1 MGGQNKKRAIA
12 ALAFLICAIGLSAQN
27 KNSGQTDSLV
37 RVLSAKSLELIDK
50 NGQSY
55 RKAID
60 ATFMHNGTY
69 LISDTALWSVDRKII
84 NCWGHVKLMQ
94 EETELTSDKLDYLI
108 DEDLA
113 QFRGT
118 VVQLR
123 NRKDNILRTRNLDYN
138 TRDSI
143 ALFRDGAAMRDK
155 DGQIIESCDGSYD
168 SKKELF
174 TFRNNVNMYT
184 DSIFVKTSL
193 LEYDSGRNTANFLS
207 AIDFWKDGNMLSAGS
222 GWYDRG
228 IETFFF
234 RHKVHGLSEQQE
246 TWSDSLYFYRIP
258 QDVLLLGN
266 AQIQDTSRH
275 VAGLAQR
282 ILYQDSLA
290 RVTMTREA
298 AVAMQTNQEGKI
310 DTLYAGAD
318 TLVYWTVRKCDIP
331 EGEIKASESRL
342 EEMSTD
348 PVLEYRRQAAKAA
361 AEAAAKAA
369 EEAMKNDPNL
379 AGAAAAAAK
388 KDRGPAPEVPSLS
401 EPADSIPPAADTLAA
416 DTPAAGAD
424 SLSTGL
430 DSLSTGLDSL
440 AVGADT
446 LAMGLDSLAAG
457 ADSLAVADS
466 LANIPP
472 KDTTK
477 IGFMRA
483 VGKVKIYRQDLQAKC
498 DSLRYCD
505 LDSIARFYK
514 EPVVWNEGNRQYT
527 ADSLAVLVRDGG
539 MDKASLMS
547 NAFIITQEDS
557 LLFDQIKSTEVVAYF
572 DDESQL
578 ERFDALGG
586 ATAMFY
592 LQENETFATVNKV
605 ESKMLSA
612 FMKNGTLD
620 RIYYFDSPKND
631 AYPVA
636 QMSQQEQK
644 MKGFNWQPESRPEGR
659 ESITTLTL
667 KPSEREKYE
676 ARPHAEFK
684 QTDIYFPGYMKS
696 VYAAIDSARVRKSQ
710 ARAEREKEADSDT
723 MELLPDITA
732 PADSMSVTDSIA
744 VEETAPAVA
753 DSLVAPADSLTT
765 AADSLATVPSLDAPR
780 EMTQK
785 EIDAARR
792 QEKKEAAEL
801 ARQLRIAERD
811 ARWAELDAKDAAKAE
826 AKAAKK
832 LEKKRARTRKA
843 LKFKQKEEAAD
854 AKKLQKYIERYEK
867 QKARKDERK
876 QEPDPTGERPQ
887 GTEAR
892 GELSSVVES

>member
-1 MGGQNKKRAIA
+1 MGGQNKKRAVA
-12 ALAFLICAIGLSAQN
+12 AFAILLCAFSLSAQN
-27 KNSGQTDSLV
+27 KKSGQTDSLV
-37 RVLSAKSLELIDK
+37 RLLNAKSLELIDR

-55 RKAID
+55 RKAVD

-69 LISDTALWSVDRKII
+69 LISDTALWSVDRNVI

-94 EETELTSDKLDYLI
+94 EETELTSDKLDYMI

-123 NRKDNILRTRNLDYN
+123 SRKDNILRTRNLDYN

-155 DGQIIESCDGSYD
+155 DGQVIESRDGSYD
-168 SKKELF
+168 SKNELF

-193 LEYDSGRNTANFLS
+193 LEYDSGRNTARFLS
-207 AIDFWKDGNMLSAGS
+207 DIDFWKDGNMLSAGS
-222 GWYDRG
+222 GWYNRG
-228 IETFFF
+228 TETFFF
-234 RHKVHGLSEQQE
+234 STRVHGLSEEQE

-258 QDVLLLGN
+258 REVLLLGH
-266 AQIQDTSRH
+266 AQVQDTSRH
-275 VAGLAQR
+275 VAGLAQS

-298 AVAMQTNQEGKI
+298 AVALQTRQDGKV

-318 TLVYWTVRKCDIP
+318 SLIYWTVRKCDIP
-331 EGEIKASESRL
+331 EHEMRSAQTRL
-342 EEMSTD
+342 DEMSTD

-369 EEAMKNDPNL
+369 EEAKKNDPNL
-379 AGAAAAAAK
+379 AGAAAAAARK
-388 KDRGPAPEVPSLS
+388 GDGKAAGKPSIAK
-401 EPADSIPPAADTLAA
+401 PDDTIPPAGDTLAA
-416 DTPAAGAD
+416 GTD
-424 SLSTGL
+424 SLAA
-430 DSLSTGLDSL
+430 GLDSL
-440 AVGADT
+440 ATASDSLVT
-446 LAMGLDSLAAG
+446 GLDSLAAG
-457 ADSLAVADS
+457 ADSLALADS

-472 KDTTK
+472 KDTTRM
-477 IGFMRA
+477 GFMKA
-483 VGKVKIYRQDLQAKC
+483 VGKVRIFRQDLQAMC

-514 EPVVWNEGNRQYT
+514 APVVWNEGNRQYS
-527 ADSLAVLVRDGG
+527 ADSLFVLVRNGG

-547 NAFIITQEDS
+547 NAFIITQEDT

-572 DDESQL
+572 DDDSQL

-592 LQENETFATVNKV
+592 LKENESYATVNKV

-612 FMKNGTLD
+612 FLKAGTLD

-636 QMSQQEQK
+636 QMSKQEQK

-659 ESITTLTL
+659 KSITSLTL
-667 KPSEREKYE
+667 KPSERARYE
-676 ARPHAEFK
+676 ARPRARFK
-684 QTDIYFPGYMKS
+684 QTDIYFPGYMPG
-696 VYAAIDSARVRKSQ
+696 VYAALDSAKVRKSQ
-710 ARAEREKEADSDT
+710 AHAAQAEEPDSDST
-723 MELLPDITA
+723 GM
-732 PADSMSVTDSIA
+732 
-744 VEETAPAVA
+744 APAVM
-753 DSLVAPADSLTT
+753 APADSLTAADT
-765 AADSLATVPSLDAPR
+765 ATVNVPTPVVADSVAVSAAPTAAAADSLSTASELGAPQQMS
-780 EMTQK
+780 ESELK
-785 EIDAARR
+785 AARR
-792 QEKKEAAEL
+792 QQKKEAAEL
-801 ARQLRIAERD
+801 ARQLRIAARD
-811 ARWAELDAKDAAKAE
+811 ARWAQLDAKDAAKAD

-832 LEKKRARTRKA
+832 LERKRARTRKA

-854 AKKLQKYIERYEK
+854 ARKLQKYIEYYEK

-876 QEPDPTGERPQ
+876 QEPDSSGERPQ
-887 GTEAR
+887 GTEAG
-892 GELSSVVES
+892 GELSPAPES